1 MLIDILLL
9 ASSEVILTPD
19 GQSVKTTVRR
29 PQFGD
34 HSSDTVQTLASIYAV
49 ASAARA
55 ASFKSATLPLPPYQ
69 IMKG

>member
-29 PQFGD
+29 PQFGY
-34 HSSDTVQTLASIYAV
+34 SSDACLYTRGSLRRASGFVQVGFS
-49 ASAARA
+49 
-55 ASFKSATLPLPPYQ
+55 
-69 IMKG
+69 